1 MNSTGVRIA
10 VAVIEVSKIYLPYIN
25 TLTVGSIELPK
36 STEIPK
42 SNEIPK
48 SIELPKSTNLQIH
61 GSGSTD

>member
-1 MNSTGVRIA
+1 MQVAYIPMNSVKCGI
-10 VAVIEVSKIYLPYIN
+10 
-25 TLTVGSIELPK
+25 LTALYGESIELPK
-36 STEIPK
+36 NTEIPK

>member
-1 MNSTGVRIA
+1 MQVANIPMNSVKCGI
-10 VAVIEVSKIYLPYIN
+10 
-25 TLTVGSIELPK
+25 LTALYGGSIELPK

-48 SIELPKSTNLQIH
+48 SIEFSKSTNLQIH

>member
-1 MNSTGVRIA
+1 MQVAYIPMNSVKCGI
-10 VAVIEVSKIYLPYIN
+10 
-25 TLTVGSIELPK
+25 LTALYGGPIELPK